1 MVCEAFFRGF
11 GLNKGNKAVRA
22 FEGDIHRAF
31 GFTAYAVFIEDLLSG
46 RIPAQVPQDGRD
58 DLKLGILLVFGVGNG
73 AYRFKGLSE
82 RHDVLPRRLSFS
94 QSNGAVASGGLSY
107 PVL

>member
-11 GLNKGNKAVRA
+11 SLNKGNKAVRA

-58 DLKLGILLVFGVGNG
+58 DLKLGVLLVFGVGNG

-82 RHDVLPRRLSFS
+82 RHGVLPRRLSFF
-94 QSNGAVASGGLSY
+94 AV
-107 PVL
+107 

>member
-1 MVCEAFFRGF
+1 MACEIYFRGF
-11 GLNKGNKAVRA
+11 GFYKRNKAVRA
-22 FEGDIHRAF
+22 FEGDIHPSF
-31 GFTAYAVFIEDLLSG
+31 GFTAYRVFIEDLLPG

-58 DLKLGILLVFGVGNG
+58 DLELGILFVFGVGNG

-82 RHDVLPRRLSFS
+82 RHGVLPRRLVFS
-94 QSNGAVASGGLSY
+94 QSRAVASGGLSY